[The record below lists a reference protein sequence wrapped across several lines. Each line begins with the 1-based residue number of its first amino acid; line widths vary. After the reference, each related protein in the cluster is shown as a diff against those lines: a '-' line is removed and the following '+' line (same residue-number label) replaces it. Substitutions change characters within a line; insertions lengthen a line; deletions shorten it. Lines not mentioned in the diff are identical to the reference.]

1 MDFGF
6 ESRDTVILLFTFNLF
21 KRRYHEPSHFAL
33 LNPFQ
38 NLLTSRVSR
47 LRAVS
52 RNTVEPFPSQIQSL
66 FCSQY
71 SSVTV
76 LSSRL
81 FMVIINILRANQLAL
96 FVVDFNRVK
105 SLLGA
110 DNMERSFKTTTRT
123 IEPYVLKLRIVPKP
137 ETLIPT
143 PWTTRIRA
151 FSQRRIVDTCPSQ
164 ISSFTR
170 RIMLDIS
177 EFDPVVLPSSATLIR
192 RHQCAPIQPSASS
205 ICDPTSSA
213 EVLVVA
219 VAKLTMGNNE
229 Y

>member
-1 MDFGF
+1 MFSTDFGF

-21 KRRYHEPSHFAL
+21 KCSYHEPSHFAL

-47 LRAVS
+47 LRAAS

-71 SSVTV
+71 SSVSV

-81 FMVIINILRANQLAL
+81 FMVIINILRADQLAL

-105 SLLGA
+105 GLLGA

-123 IEPYVLKLRIVPKP
+123 IESYVLKLRIMPKP
-137 ETLIPT
+137 ETFIPT

-164 ISSFTR
+164 ISSFAR
-170 RIMLDIS
+170 WIMLDIS

-192 RHQCAPIQPSASS
+192 RHQCAPISRAPPASVTPPLQQK
-205 ICDPTSSA
+205 CW
-213 EVLVVA
+213 
-219 VAKLTMGNNE
+219 
-229 Y
+229 